1 MLRESFSEQRSL
13 VGCLVPV
20 ALGVVGGG
28 LAGYWSFRLH
38 AESLGAPALG
48 MEFLA
53 ALVGGGVGLFL
64 GALFGFV
71 LDRVMTRRQRRE
83 EEF

>member
-1 MLRESFSEQRSL
+1 MLRESFSEQRGL
-13 VGCLVPV
+13 AGCLLPML
-20 ALGVVGGG
+20 LGAVGGG

-38 AESLGAPALG
+38 AESLGSSGLG
-48 MEFLA
+48 MEFMGA
-53 ALVGGGVGLFL
+53 MVGAVAGLFL